1 MQHTIRSKYLFLCS
15 LLYSVVLI
23 AGLSLSANSFL
34 LDIPSQ
40 SDVSTNGYPV
50 NKNGE
55 SYGPDIKDS
64 ETSPDLILVQSGDVL
79 GYVKASDLNDNV
91 DSLADA
97 ISSMPVS
104 KTIPIYLEDG
114 TTIIGEFYV
123 GG

>member
-1 MQHTIRSKYLFLCS
+1 MQHTICSKYLFLCS
-15 LLYSVVLI
+15 LLCSVVLI
-23 AGLSLSANSFL
+23 ACLSLSANSFF

-40 SDVSTNGYPV
+40 SDVSINGYPV
-50 NKNGE
+50 NENGE
-55 SYGPDIKDS
+55 SYGPDIKNS

-97 ISSMPVS
+97 ISSKPVS

-114 TTIIGEFYV
+114 TTVIGEFYV